1 MTRYRPALIC
11 PAIDEM
17 LAEAEIALLEAL
29 FAHDPVDLGL
39 EAESRRDPWNA
50 DVLAAQIGLGQ
61 PKPGPSTGS

>member
-11 PAIDEM
+11 RSIDEM

-29 FAHDPVDLGL
+29 FAHDPVHLEL

-50 DVLAAQIGLGQ
+50 DTLSAHIGLGQ
-61 PKPGPSTGS
+61 SEPGPSTGS